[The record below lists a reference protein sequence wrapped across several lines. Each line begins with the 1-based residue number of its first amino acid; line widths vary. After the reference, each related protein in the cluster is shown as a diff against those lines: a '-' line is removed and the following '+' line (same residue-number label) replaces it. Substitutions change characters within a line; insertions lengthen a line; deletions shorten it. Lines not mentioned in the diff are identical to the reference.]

1 MGNYSELKTAIS
13 NAVKAN
19 GNGEITG
26 AVLQSTLLNIV
37 NTIGANATFAGV
49 ATPSTAP
56 GTPDQ
61 NVFYLA
67 AEHGVYTNF
76 ISGLELQ
83 EGLHILY
90 SYAGGWAHK
99 NLGTSGLTLETD
111 DLADLSMSD
120 EKGNVLVRFR
130 NGHIQ
135 TKNFNSELLDVNP
148 AGSAAVVNNEV
159 YLRIDDKRILSSY
172 NLSTDT
178 TIDVYKKHSDHVR
191 YRMASI
197 ESIGSNIF
205 VGVSRSFPYS
215 ATDDAEK
222 SIAYWVTY
230 DSDFNMLRSED
241 FVKPSN
247 IADSDKLRTDFV
259 TLIKKG
265 DVLYII
271 THFLNT
277 SVSPG
282 IHAFTLWKTTDGLN
296 LSKVGDFKVDAF
308 SDGYSAGCKGL
319 VAEDGSLIMPM
330 YNINGHYGLAYINP
344 DNASVSRVHIDT
356 AHASYK
362 PSEFSIIYGNDGNIL
377 CMARREDSSAK
388 KLYGAVFNVKTKQFS
403 LLPDGDIMGL
413 PAITCE
419 ESWIGA
425 GRMAFRVAS
434 TSYAGD
440 ERKNLKLFVSPYFGH
455 DMQEKLLVSE
465 DAGYSDACIHNG
477 ELLVLYEKK
486 AFSTAASVH
495 ITRIKNT

>member
-13 NAVKAN
+13 NAVRTN

-26 AVLQSTLLNIV
+26 AVLQSTLLGIV
-37 NTIGANATFAGV
+37 NSIGANATFAGI

-67 AEHGVYTNF
+67 TEPGFYNNF

-83 EGLHILY
+83 KGLHVLH
-90 SYAGGWAHK
+90 SYAGGWVHK
-99 NLGTSGLTLETD
+99 DLDTSSLILETD
-111 DLADLSMSD
+111 DFADLSISD

-130 NGHIQ
+130 GGHIQ
-135 TKNFNSELLDVNP
+135 TKNFNSEFLDVNP
-148 AGSAAVVNNEV
+148 AGSTIVINNEA

-172 NLSTDT
+172 NLSADAPIT
-178 TIDVYKKHSDHVR
+178 VYKKHSDHVR

-197 ESIGSNIF
+197 ESIGGNIF

-230 DSDFNMLRSED
+230 DSDFKMIGSED
-241 FVKPSN
+241 FVKPDN
-247 IADSDKLRTDFV
+247 IADSDKLRTDFI

-330 YNINGHYGLAYINP
+330 YNVSGHYGLAYINP
-344 DNASVSRVHIDT
+344 DNASVSNVYIDT

-362 PSEFSIIYGNDGNIL
+362 PSEFSIIYGNDRNIL
-377 CMARREDSSAK
+377 CMARREDSSK

-403 LLPDGDIMGL
+403 LLPAGDIMGL

-419 ESWIGA
+419 ESWIGV

-434 TSYAGD
+434 TSYAGV

-455 DMQEKLLVSE
+455 DTQEKLLVSE